1 MNKMPIITSF
11 VSLNTPYEK
20 VAQNFLIP
28 SLKHFNLSYDIEYFE
43 NKGSWIENIQ
53 YKPQFCKKL
62 LLKHKESIVSL
73 DCDATIIRYPDLF
86 TKLEDYDI
94 AYHELDSHKFWKN
107 KDDHSYMEVLGGTLY
122 FNYNEKILQ
131 FVEEWIVEQK
141 KNKGFPQKNLQKLL
155 ERWKSRLKVYLLPL
169 EYVAIVKGG
178 DKVPDFIKN
187 PCIVQHQI
195 SRKYKHFK

>member
-62 LLKHKESIVSL
+62 LLKHKFYARR
-73 DCDATIIRYPDLF
+73 C
-86 TKLEDYDI
+86 
-94 AYHELDSHKFWKN
+94 KN
-107 KDDHSYMEVLGGTLY
+107 RPNIGKNRTL
-122 FNYNEKILQ
+122 
-131 FVEEWIVEQK
+131 
-141 KNKGFPQKNLQKLL
+141 
-155 ERWKSRLKVYLLPL
+155 
-169 EYVAIVKGG
+169 
-178 DKVPDFIKN
+178 
-187 PCIVQHQI
+187 
-195 SRKYKHFK
+195 